1 MKMAKGFLLYMM
13 IHCPFFIHVNGRVI
27 VLTTKL
33 LLKSTFVNSPGFFLF
48 WYIDPRK
55 VTRPSESSDLKVV
68 AVVSIIL
75 QGFVIDDVDDR
86 GSENSG
92 VLSNP

>member
-33 LLKSTFVNSPGFFLF
+33 LLKSTFVNSHGFFLF
-48 WYIDPRK
+48 FKR
-55 VTRPSESSDLKVV
+55 LKV
-68 AVVSIIL
+68 ATKNLLEKTIL
-75 QGFVIDDVDDR
+75 
-86 GSENSG
+86 S
-92 VLSNP
+92 